1 MVFQLIEEKVRFL
14 LLEKIMMLLLI
25 IELEVAKL
33 FLEQDLSESVLIS
46 LENGSQTKMLRLWFQ
61 IQHGQ
66 HTEVSLRRQDF
77 NGQITDIITE
87 KLEDLTLKVC
97 SKICKMLQMSKLL
110 FYIHVLITQLDK
122 IQLKINGIKF

>member
-1 MVFQLIEEKVRFL
+1 
-14 LLEKIMMLLLI
+14 MLLLI

-33 FLEQDLSESVLIS
+33 FQEQDLSELVLIS

-77 NGQITDIITE
+77 NGQITDIITG

-97 SKICKMLQMSKLL
+97 SKI
-110 FYIHVLITQLDK
+110 
-122 IQLKINGIKF
+122 